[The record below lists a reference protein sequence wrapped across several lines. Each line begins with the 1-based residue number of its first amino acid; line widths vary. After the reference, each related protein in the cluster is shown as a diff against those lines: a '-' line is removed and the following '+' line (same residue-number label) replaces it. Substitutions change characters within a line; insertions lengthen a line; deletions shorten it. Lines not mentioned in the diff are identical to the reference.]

1 MRARTAAGAWLA
13 ALVLLLTGGIVFA
26 NSFHMEIAD
35 GGHVTAEQ
43 LETQVFR
50 IAKTGLRLEEGH
62 AVLEVR
68 IEGEPDFGKI
78 WLAAFRTKSMI
89 FYDEEG
95 GAHEVLSLGGYQHVR
110 LLPIAFYTY
119 DEQSGILRLEWS
131 GADFFNP
138 YYLFIGSRQI
148 LEAQNT
154 FWNRVKDMAVGIMLL
169 MLLYSL
175 SLYVHKKEESYLLSF
190 SAYIGVALLMTV
202 LNMGPMQSEWL
213 NRVYSELIPFLI
225 MTILCMEVSTC
236 ISLLEPELC
245 WWMRG
250 FCSWKWVMAVSLG
263 YSLIS
268 HMDIMLLNEASR
280 FLVILAGFLVVTKAC
295 ARKKEKAYILFL
307 GYVISESINL
317 VPFGVNLGFFEDG
330 LLLAFFRV
338 ARLYGLPFAFSCML
352 YINWKLAGR
361 FREAERLSAE
371 LEETNRSLD
380 RIVGERTR
388 ACMAQMEKRHS
399 LMLNIFHDLRS
410 PLFTLK
416 GCMQILCDENEAD
429 REERREIESIVM
441 EKLDFVSQ
449 LTENIFLLAKL
460 EDESFLFASTR
471 VDMVSLLRKMAA
483 AARIAAQSKE
493 LRITEEIPDGEIYV
507 WGDKNRLEQAVDNI
521 LSNAIRYT
529 PKGGRI
535 TVGLKQT
542 KACVTLRIKDT
553 GIGIP
558 EEQQKD
564 IFARYYRASSTSKD
578 STGLGLAIARG
589 LIRKHGGE
597 ITVKSAAGRGAE
609 FSVTLPALSQ
619 REPEERPEQGGRR

>member
-1 MRARTAAGAWLA
+1 
-13 ALVLLLTGGIVFA
+13 
-26 NSFHMEIAD
+26 
-35 GGHVTAEQ
+35 
-43 LETQVFR
+43 
-50 IAKTGLRLEEGH
+50 
-62 AVLEVR
+62 
-68 IEGEPDFGKI
+68 
-78 WLAAFRTKSMI
+78 
-89 FYDEEG
+89 
-95 GAHEVLSLGGYQHVR
+95 
-110 LLPIAFYTY
+110 
-119 DEQSGILRLEWS
+119 
-131 GADFFNP
+131 
-138 YYLFIGSRQI
+138 
-148 LEAQNT
+148 
-154 FWNRVKDMAVGIMLL
+154 
-169 MLLYSL
+169 
-175 SLYVHKKEESYLLSF
+175 
-190 SAYIGVALLMTV
+190 
-202 LNMGPMQSEWL
+202 
-213 NRVYSELIPFLI
+213 
-225 MTILCMEVSTC
+225 
-236 ISLLEPELC
+236 
-245 WWMRG
+245 
-250 FCSWKWVMAVSLG
+250 
-263 YSLIS
+263 
-268 HMDIMLLNEASR
+268 
-280 FLVILAGFLVVTKAC
+280 
-295 ARKKEKAYILFL
+295 
-307 GYVISESINL
+307 
-317 VPFGVNLGFFEDG
+317 
-330 LLLAFFRV
+330 
-338 ARLYGLPFAFSCML
+338 
-352 YINWKLAGR
+352 
-361 FREAERLSAE
+361 
-371 LEETNRSLD
+371 
-380 RIVGERTR
+380 
-388 ACMAQMEKRHS
+388 
-399 LMLNIFHDLRS
+399 
-410 PLFTLK
+410 
-416 GCMQILCDENEAD
+416 MQILCDENETD

-493 LRITEEIPDGEIYV
+493 LRIKEEIPDGEIYV